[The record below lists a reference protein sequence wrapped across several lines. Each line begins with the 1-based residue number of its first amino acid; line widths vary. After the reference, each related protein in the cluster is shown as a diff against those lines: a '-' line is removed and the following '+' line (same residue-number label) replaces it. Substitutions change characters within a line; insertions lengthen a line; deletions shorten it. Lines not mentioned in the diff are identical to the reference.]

1 MNGKVERTP
10 SRYPAWA
17 AFRRSRRLL
26 VRRLCWLMLVA
37 IPGVAAASSP
47 VEQAPTA
54 EQLPPVTD
62 TGHLADD
69 QMLVRELMRAEAAL
83 ALRLMRDER
92 VPVSRAQEGRPL
104 APDRALSQVTR
115 PVLQGIYGVGKRL
128 LAEVQWQG
136 ETYIYLNGRALP
148 VGRVAD
154 ANTYLLHAIQS
165 RCVQLARADTRV
177 TLCLDHD
184 ASEKG

>member
-10 SRYPAWA
+10 SRRLAWA
-17 AFRRSRRLL
+17 VLRRPQRLL
-26 VRRLCWLMLVA
+26 MRCLCALMLVA
-37 IPGVAAASSP
+37 VPGVAVTSSS
-47 VEQAPTA
+47 VEQAAQA
-54 EQLPPVTD
+54 EQSPPAAATD
-62 TGHLADD
+62 HLADD

-83 ALRLMRDER
+83 ALSLMRDER
-92 VPVSRAQEGRPL
+92 VPVRRAQEGRPL
-104 APDRALSQVTR
+104 APDRAMSLVTR

-154 ANTYLLHAIQS
+154 PKVYLLQAIQS
-165 RCVQLARADTRV
+165 RCVQLARGDARV

-184 ASEKG
+184 SEKG